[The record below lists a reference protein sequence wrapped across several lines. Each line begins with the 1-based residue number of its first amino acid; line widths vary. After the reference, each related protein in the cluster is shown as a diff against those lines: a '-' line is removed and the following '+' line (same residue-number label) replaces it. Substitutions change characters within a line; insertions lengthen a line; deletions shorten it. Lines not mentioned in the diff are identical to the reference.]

1 MSGPPPAGRA
11 PRRALVVGTGLIGGS
26 LGTGLRRRGWH
37 VTGHDADA
45 EQAERALE
53 VGAIDEIGQGLD
65 AELVFIATP
74 VAAAVAVATA
84 ILAEPGLPFSL
95 VFRSEP
101 GREDVLLNIAAA
113 YETASRRRI
122 PPPDFGPI

>member
-1 MSGPPPAGRA
+1 M
-11 PRRALVVGTGLIGGS
+11 IGGS

-37 VTGHDADA
+37 VTGHDADT
-45 EQAERALE
+45 ERAERALE

-84 ILAEPGLPFSL
+84 ILAEPGPQHGGATLFEH
-95 VFRSEP
+95 VRSC
-101 GREDVLLNIAAA
+101 EDITKNDYARVATAAS
-113 YETASRRRI
+113 SRRVGHRGDLI
-122 PPPDFGPI
+122 RRV